1 MEIVNVISETVKDVV
16 ALSQNVAKAVKDEV
30 ELYFEQKGEHE
41 GEGENEEGVEHEEGV
56 DNGEEM
62 EDEESKGLFEYLEDF
77 EVKFKD
83 LMNNA
88 FTKFNFS
95 KSEEQEEL
103 EARIASL
110 EEKLSQLVED
120 SLEALR
126 KEDADRI

>member
-16 ALSQNVAKAVKDEV
+16 ALSQNVAKAVKGEV

-41 GEGENEEGVEHEEGV
+41 GEGENEEGVEHEEDV
-56 DNGEEM
+56 DN
-62 EDEESKGLFEYLEDF
+62 EDEIEGEASKGVFEYLEDF

-103 EARIASL
+103 EARIAAL